1 MDKGGV
7 REVPEVLY
15 GVRYSDV
22 DSMEET
28 GGSGEVLTEQ
38 EDRGVPE
45 KINSWGLV
53 GYGVVKDPVEG

>member
-28 GGSGEVLTEQ
+28 GGSGEVLTGQ
-38 EDRGVPE
+38 EDRGVP
-45 KINSWGLV
+45 
-53 GYGVVKDPVEG
+53 